1 MTQLE
6 LRLLSLSKEAYS
18 VAKKTG
24 KEIPVFNGLPEWPSE
39 SVSPIWIVSP
49 DQILSILKEIFE
61 TSPFLRAVTMRQ
73 KYDPDEKSLWVFC
86 PACDGSDE
94 VWLVRTRTVEHDRN

>member
-24 KEIPVFNGLPEWPSE
+24 KEIPVFHGLPEWPSE

-49 DQILSILKEIFE
+49 DQILSILEEILP
-61 TSPFLRAVTMRQ
+61 SPHMRAIAMRQ
-73 KYDPDEKSLWVFC
+73 RYDPDEKSLWVFC
-86 PACDGSDE
+86 PAGDGSDE
-94 VWLVRTRTVEHDRN
+94 VWLVRTKVVEHDRN

>member
-18 VAKKTG
+18 VIKKTG
-24 KEIPVFNGLPEWPSE
+24 KVIPVFHGLPEWPSQ
-39 SVSPIWIVSP
+39 SVSPVWIIP
-49 DQILSILKEIFE
+49 QLEFFKLLEI
-61 TSPFLRAVTMRQ
+61 SLLHRAIGLRQ
-73 KYDPDEKSLWVFC
+73 KYDPDEESLWVFC

-94 VWLVRTRTVEHDRN
+94 VWLVRTKRAEHDRN